1 MVMELVVEIM
11 NVSQKKCIE
20 MLVKNTVFDNEDI
33 QKGSY
38 SYHVSNPDNTT
49 ICREIVLCVADAEM

>member
-33 QKGSY
+33 
-38 SYHVSNPDNTT
+38 
-49 ICREIVLCVADAEM
+49 